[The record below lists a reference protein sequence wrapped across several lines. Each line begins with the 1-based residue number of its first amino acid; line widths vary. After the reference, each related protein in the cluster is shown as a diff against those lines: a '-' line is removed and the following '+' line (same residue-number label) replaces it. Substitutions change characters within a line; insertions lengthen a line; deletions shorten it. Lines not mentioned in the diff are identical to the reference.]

1 MNRPQTLR
9 RSIAPARHG
18 TLRSL
23 HGALVALSLSLF
35 PSLSLSLSRPQTSAR
50 LGPDSLYARVRKPC
64 TARRKPEMRARG
76 CATPPHSAGTTQEY
90 STCASPRH
98 ATAAAASSAAQRTAA
113 SSHRHHTDPPPPRFA
128 VPHAAT
134 EGWPAGRG
142 ASIALLAVN
151 PNGHSPGV
159 APLAV
164 AAAAE
169 AGAAAA
175 AVATSGAAAEGEGAG
190 AASPQTASRWRKM
203 RALKEK
209 AALASATSASAS
221 TAALDVISSSSAR
234 R

>member
-1 MNRPQTLR
+1 M
-9 RSIAPARHG
+9 AP
-18 TLRSL
+18 SW
-23 HGALVALSLSLF
+23 VCVCLSLSF
-35 PSLSLSLSRPQTSAR
+35 SRPQTSAR

-175 AVATSGAAAEGEGAG
+175 VATSGAAAEGEGAG